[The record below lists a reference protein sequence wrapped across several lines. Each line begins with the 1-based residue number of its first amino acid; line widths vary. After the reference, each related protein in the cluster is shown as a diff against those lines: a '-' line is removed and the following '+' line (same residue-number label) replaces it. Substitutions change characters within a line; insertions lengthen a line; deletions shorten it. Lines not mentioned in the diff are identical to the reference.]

1 MIHKTLTAAMLAF
14 MLIISYAGA
23 SYITLETAIVTN
35 PNSISVSITN
45 KGDEPAYN
53 VQPSL
58 LSPIVASIAVKQR
71 LEINEK
77 QTSMFDIELPDALPG
92 TYPVILNIDYA
103 DANNYPFSAI
113 ATSTFINKESTNP
126 GLIMALEPIKLSG
139 SNKLKLSVKNLDDY
153 KKDIEIMII
162 APKELT
168 VEDRK
173 QLSLKARASDKPSFK
188 IEDFS
193 ARPDSTYA
201 VFAIAEY
208 DKDGRHYTSI
218 TSSTVKIVKRLNI
231 PISILSI
238 SLAVLLVIYI
248 VYKVRKR
255 NESKHNHPDTK

>member
-1 MIHKTLTAAMLAF
+1 MINKTLTAVILAF
-14 MLIISYAGA
+14 MLVISYAGA

-58 LSPIVASIAVKQR
+58 ISPIVANIAVKQR

-77 QTSMFDIELPDALPG
+77 QTSMFDIGLSDSLPG

-113 ATSTFINKESTNP
+113 ATSTWINKLATSP

-139 SNKLKLSVKNLDDY
+139 SNKLKLSVKNLDDH
-153 KKDIEIMII
+153 KKDIEIRII
-162 APKELT
+162 VPKELT
-168 VEDRK
+168 VEDEK
-173 QLSLKARASDKPSFK
+173 QLSLEPRSSGKLSFK

-218 TSSTVKIVKRLNI
+218 TSSSVKIVKGLNI
-231 PISILSI
+231 PISILSV
-238 SLAVLLVIYI
+238 SLAALLVIYI
-248 VYKVRKR
+248 VYKVRKG
-255 NESKHNHPDTK
+255 NEGKHNHPDTK

>member
-1 MIHKTLTAAMLAF
+1 MKPRLLL
-14 MLIISYAGA
+14 LILLSILPMANA
-23 SYITLETAIVTN
+23 SYITLETAIATSPSSV
-35 PNSISVSITN
+35 SVSITN

-58 LSPIVASIAVKQR
+58 ISPVAASSDAKQR

-77 QTSMFDIELPDALPG
+77 QTSMFDIELSDSLPG

-113 ATSTFINKESTNP
+113 ATSTLVNKVATSP
-126 GLIMALEPIKLSG
+126 GLIMVLEPIKLSD

-153 KKDIEIMII
+153 KKDIKIKII
-162 APKELT
+162 VPKELT
-168 VEDRK
+168 VEDSK
-173 QLSLKARASDKPSFK
+173 QLSLEARSSGKLSFK

-193 ARPDSTYA
+193 ARPESTYA
-201 VFAIAEY
+201 VFAVAEY
-208 DKDGRHYTSI
+208 DKDGKHYTSI
-218 TSSTVKIVKRLNI
+218 TSSPVKIVKGLNI

-238 SLAVLLVIYI
+238 SLAALLIIYI
-248 VYKVRKR
+248 VYKIRKK